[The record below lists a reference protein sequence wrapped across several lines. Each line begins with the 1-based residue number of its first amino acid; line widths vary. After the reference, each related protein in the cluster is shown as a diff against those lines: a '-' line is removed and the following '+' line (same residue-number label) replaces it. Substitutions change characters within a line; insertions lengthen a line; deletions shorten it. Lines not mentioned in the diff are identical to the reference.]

1 MTEGLAH
8 VQRRNQMWESGNVL
22 ASRHENLILERYYA
36 PVLDSP
42 SYVSP
47 TGHRWTPA
55 QRADAESRGHGFMI
69 YVSDALTYPV
79 FIWPNWAFWLA
90 IAAIAAFTLRP
101 LWRPA

>member
-1 MTEGLAH
+1 M
-8 VQRRNQMWESGNVL
+8 QRRNQMWEAGNVL
-22 ASRHENLILERYYA
+22 AARHENLILERYYA

-47 TGHRWTPA
+47 TGHRWTPE

-69 YVSDALTYPV
+69 YVSDAFTYPV
-79 FIWPNWAFWLA
+79 FIWPKWAFWLA
-90 IAAIAAFTLRP
+90 IAVVAAFILRT